1 MQQNIIIM
9 QQKETI
15 NEILRFCVVGVLA
28 VAIHYGVYWLL
39 QYWMNVN
46 VAYTAGY
53 IFSFMVNYYL
63 SARFTFREQT
73 SARNGA
79 GFAGAHVFNYF
90 LQMGLFNFFL
100 WIGLHRLVAPFA
112 VLLIAVPTN
121 FIIVRYVFKHFKK
134 S

>member
-1 MQQNIIIM
+1 M

>member
-39 QYWMNVN
+39 QNWLNVN

-53 IFSFMVNYYL
+53 IVSFMVNYYL

-90 LQMGLFNFFL
+90 LQLGLFNFFL

-121 FIIVRYVFKHFKK
+121 FLIVRYVFKHFKK